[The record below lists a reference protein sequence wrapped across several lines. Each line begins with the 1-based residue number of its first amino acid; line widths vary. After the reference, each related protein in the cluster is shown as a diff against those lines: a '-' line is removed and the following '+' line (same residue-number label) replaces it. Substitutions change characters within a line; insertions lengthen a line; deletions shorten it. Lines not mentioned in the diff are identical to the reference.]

1 MRTLQVAIYGASTP
15 LGSDTVSRLIQQ
27 GHVVGVVEEES
38 VALQD
43 ALNDVLTHCTG
54 KLLNI
59 NPEFSPTVAISF
71 FMTPSSLEYLI
82 DSNAGTK
89 MLVSPAHAELY
100 VQEIPEGIS
109 EIVVHDM
116 IHQRIDANWSPAPFS
131 AWMADEEEIL
141 DDRICY
147 WVSWRDVVEA
157 LCILAGTRI
166 ELPRF
171 IDICGRRSISLNA
184 SKKEFMRLL
193 NRSKSALSST
203 LGVEHLTSETEDE
216 QSNTGRKHRPD
227 LKPLHDAL
235 SAAGKEG
242 WQPLMG
248 VEVSMLEWLAF
259 NFQSE

>member
-15 LGSDTVSRLIQQ
+15 LGSDTVSRLVQQ
-27 GHVVGVVEEES
+27 GHVVGVVEEEL
-38 VALQD
+38 VPLQD

-54 KLLNI
+54 KLLI
-59 NPEFSPTVAISF
+59 IDQEFVPNASISF

-89 MLVSPAHAELY
+89 MLVSPAHAEIY
-100 VQEIPEGIS
+100 VQDIPEGIS
-109 EIVVHDM
+109 EIVIHDM
-116 IHQRIDANWSPAPFS
+116 IHPRSDANWSPAPFS
-131 AWMADEEEIL
+131 AWMADEESLL
-141 DDRICY
+141 DDRICH

-166 ELPRF
+166 ELPRV

-193 NRSKSALSST
+193 NRSKSAISST
-203 LGVEHLTSETEDE
+203 LGIDHLTSDTEEE
-216 QSNTGRKHRPD
+216 QIDFGRNERPD
-227 LKPLHDAL
+227 LKPLHNAL
-235 SAAGKEG
+235 SSAGKEG

>member
-1 MRTLQVAIYGASTP
+1 MRTLQVAIYGVSTP
-15 LGSDTVSRLIQQ
+15 LGSDTASRLVQQ

-43 ALNDVLTHCTG
+43 TLNDVLTHCTG
-54 KLLNI
+54 KLILI
-59 NPEFSPTVAISF
+59 NPEFLPNATISF
-71 FMTPSSLEYLI
+71 FMDPSSLEYLI

-89 MLVSPAHAELY
+89 MLVSAAHAEIY
-100 VQEIPEGIS
+100 VQDIPEGIS
-109 EIVVHDM
+109 EIVIHDM
-116 IHQRIDANWSPAPFS
+116 IHPRSDANWSPAPFS
-131 AWMADEEEIL
+131 AWMADEESL
-141 DDRICY
+141 LGNRICH

-166 ELPRF
+166 ELPRV

-193 NRSKSALSST
+193 NRSKSAISST
-203 LGVEHLTSETEDE
+203 LGIDHLTSDTEEE
-216 QSNTGRKHRPD
+216 QIHFGRNERPD
-227 LKPLHDAL
+227 LKPLHNAL
-235 SAAGKEG
+235 SSAGKEG

>member
-1 MRTLQVAIYGASTP
+1 MRTLLVAIYGASTP
-15 LGSDTVSRLIQQ
+15 LGRDTVSRLVQQ

-54 KLLNI
+54 KLRI
-59 NPEFSPTVAISF
+59 IKSEFCPNAAISF
-71 FMTPSSLEYLI
+71 FMAPSSLEYLI
-82 DSNAGTK
+82 DSNARTK
-89 MLVSPAHAELY
+89 MLVSPAHAEIY
-100 VQEIPEGIS
+100 VRDSPEGIS

-116 IHQRIDANWSPAPFS
+116 IHPRGNADWSPTPFL
-131 AWMADEEEIL
+131 AWMADEEVIL

-157 LCILAGTRI
+157 LCILAGTRV
-166 ELPRF
+166 ELPRV

-184 SKKEFMRLL
+184 SKQEFMRLL
-193 NRSKSALSST
+193 NRSKSALYST
-203 LGVEHLTSETEDE
+203 LGIDHLTNETEEE
-216 QSNTGRKHRPD
+216 QIHSGRKERPD
-227 LKPLHDAL
+227 LKPLHNAL

-242 WQPLMG
+242 WQPLMS

-259 NFQSE
+259 NFHS

>member
-15 LGSDTVSRLIQQ
+15 LGSDTVSRLVQQ
-27 GHVVGVVEEES
+27 GHIVGVVEEEL

-54 KLLNI
+54 KLLI
-59 NPEFSPTVAISF
+59 IDQEFIPNASISF

-89 MLVSPAHAELY
+89 MLISPAHAEIY
-100 VQEIPEGIS
+100 VQDIPEGIS
-109 EIVVHDM
+109 EVIIHDM
-116 IHQRIDANWSPAPFS
+116 IHPRIDANWSPAPFS
-131 AWMADEEEIL
+131 AWMADEEDLL
-141 DDRICY
+141 DDRICH

-157 LCILAGTRI
+157 LSILAGARI
-166 ELPRF
+166 ELPRV

-193 NRSKSALSST
+193 NRSRSALSST
-203 LGVEHLTSETEDE
+203 LGVEHLTGETEDE
-216 QSNTGRKHRPD
+216 QIHSGRDERPD
-227 LKPLHDAL
+227 LKPLHNSLA
-235 SAAGKEG
+235 SAGKEG
-242 WQPLMG
+242 WHPLMG